1 VADKHGIDRV
11 VSRKTEHS
19 KHVKHW
25 GGKGRLYA
33 ANMHTVFTH
42 FYEQF
47 QFWKNQIKKAGELF
61 LIYLHLY
68 LMFFSAFLIF
78 YLKKQLI

>member
-1 VADKHGIDRV
+1 
-11 VSRKTEHS
+11 
-19 KHVKHW
+19 
-25 GGKGRLYA
+25 
-33 ANMHTVFTH
+33 MHTVFTH